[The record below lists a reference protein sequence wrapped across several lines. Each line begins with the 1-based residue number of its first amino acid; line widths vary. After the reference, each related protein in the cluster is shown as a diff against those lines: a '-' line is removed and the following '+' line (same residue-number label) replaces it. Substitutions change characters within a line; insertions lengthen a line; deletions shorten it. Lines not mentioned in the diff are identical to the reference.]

1 MYDDYD
7 LDYTLSSD
15 YASSYDLDE
24 MCENHVSYNMIQD
37 NTSYDDEITS
47 YDDDEYRDEQDY
59 QTLAYMHYAWYNSP
73 RTPIPTPTMIAQKRT
88 IRVILDIECYDD
100 LDIESQDWREI
111 LQLEGDED
119 VHATITDLAD
129 IF

>member
-15 YASSYDLDE
+15 YVSSYDLDE

-37 NTSYDDEITS
+37 NTSYNDEITS

-73 RTPIPTPTMIAQKRT
+73 R
-88 IRVILDIECYDD
+88 
-100 LDIESQDWREI
+100 
-111 LQLEGDED
+111 
-119 VHATITDLAD
+119 IT
-129 IF
+129 